1 MAKKKMKKSKRRLAF
16 FGTLSIFIIGYF
28 IFNLCYYS
36 YRIMVLNKSKADL
49 EAQLT
54 SLLNNEET
62 LKTDIEKL
70 KDPEYIAKYARE
82 KYMYS
87 MDGEYIIKIEE
98 NEVIIDEKEDS
109 IDYLYLIFISS
120 VGLIIVVLYIIRK
133 TKKQ

>member
-1 MAKKKMKKSKRRLAF
+1 MAKKKTKKSKRRLAF
-16 FGTLSIFIIGYF
+16 FGTLSIFLICYF
-28 IFNLCYYS
+28 VFNLCYYS

-54 SLLNNEET
+54 SLQNDEET
-62 LKTDIEKL
+62 LKTDIQKL

-82 KYMYS
+82 NYMYS
-87 MDGEYIIKIEE
+87 MDGEYIIKIEDNDIVTE
-98 NEVIIDEKEDS
+98 DKEDP
-109 IDYLYLIFISS
+109 IDYNYLVFISS

>member
-1 MAKKKMKKSKRRLAF
+1 MSKKKIKKSKRRLAL
-16 FGTLSIFIIGYF
+16 FGTLSVLIICYF
-28 IFNLCYYS
+28 VFNLCYYS

-54 SLLNNEET
+54 SLLNDEET

-70 KDPEYIAKYARE
+70 KDPEYIARYARE
-82 KYMYS
+82 NYMYS

-98 NEVIIDEKEDS
+98 DEVVVDKKEDS
-109 IDYLYLIFISS
+109 IDYQYLIFISS
-120 VGLIIVVLYIIRK
+120 VGLVIVILYIIRK

>member
-1 MAKKKMKKSKRRLAF
+1 MAKKKNKKSKRRLAF
-16 FGTLSIFIIGYF
+16 FGTLSVVIIGYF

-98 NEVIIDEKEDS
+98 DEVVIDEKEDS